1 MSDAGEPRVVVGED
15 AREQFAQGACLG
27 RGLSVG
33 GHHGERHPGA
43 GDERRELLRGCDERD
58 GVRPRLLNA
67 HPYAT
72 GAADGERR

>member
-15 AREQFAQGACLG
+15 ARQQFAQGACLG

-33 GHHGERHPGA
+33 GHHDERHAGA
-43 GDERRELLRGCDERD
+43 GDECRELLRGRDERD
-58 GVRPRLLNA
+58 GVLPGRLDA

-72 GAADGERR
+72 GAADRERR